1 MTHPHHETALMLL
14 RAARPDIAQSSMRLF
29 LSGEWVDVRHF
40 SWKDIHAMAAAVDAK
55 MEAREKAL
63 REEVERL
70 RALINA
76 PETED
81 WFAGVRVE
89 SAHQQERWGSQHDA
103 GKKPLDWFW
112 LIGYLAQKAAASA
125 MVGEVDKAKHH
136 TISTAAAM
144 LNWHRALSG
153 SHTAMRP
160 GIDTAVLDAKEK
172 SNVER

>member
-14 RAARPDIAQSSMRLF
+14 RAADFDDFDDVDTF
-29 LSGEWVDVRHF
+29 LYAHQVLVLLCGPVEF
-40 SWKDIHAMAAAVDAK
+40 LAMAAAVDAK
-55 MEAREKAL
+55 MEAREKVL